1 MIARLAPLAAL
12 LLALAQPSTAAEEEI
27 VADLS
32 QRQVPI
38 TADFDGS
45 ELILF
50 GAVKRESPIS
60 ILEPLSVIIT
70 VAGPSRPI
78 TVRRK
83 ERVAGIWVNTDAVEV
98 DLAPSFYAIA
108 TSRPIDQILSD
119 TEDLRYKISIPRLI
133 RSVGAPMTVMDSPA
147 FTEAVIRIRV
157 ANGAYQMRPN
167 TVAFFDQ
174 TLFKTSV
181 TLPANLTE
189 GDYKVTLYLTRNK
202 KVVTTYTTNLGVKKV
217 GLERFLYRLAHDR
230 PLVYGLMSIA
240 IAIAAGWGASAVFRY
255 FRN

>member
-1 MIARLAPLAAL
+1 MIARLALLAAL
-12 LLALAQPSTAAEEEI
+12 LAAVLRPAMAAEEQI

-50 GAVKRESPIS
+50 GAVKRETPIS
-60 ILEPLSVIIT
+60 ITDPLSVIIT
-70 VAGPSRPI
+70 VAGPSRPVV
-78 TVRRK
+78 VRRK

-98 DLAPSFYAIA
+98 DLAPSFYAVA
-108 TSRPIDQILSD
+108 TSRPFNQILSS
-119 TEDLRYKISIPRLI
+119 TEDLRYKISIPQAI
-133 RSVGAPMTVMDSPA
+133 RSVGAPMTIQDAPS
-147 FTEAVIRIRV
+147 FTEALIRIR
-157 ANGAYQMRPN
+157 ANRGDYQFRPN

-189 GDYKVTLYLTRNK
+189 GTYKVTLYLTRNK
-202 KVVTTYTTNLGVKKV
+202 QVVTSYTTNLAVQKV
-217 GLERFLYRLAHDR
+217 GMERWLYNLAHQQ
-230 PLVYGLMSIA
+230 PLIYGILSIV
-240 IAIAAGWGASAVFRY
+240 IAIAAGWIASAVFRY
-255 FRN
+255 FKG

>member
-1 MIARLAPLAAL
+1 MGRFVL
-12 LLALAQPSTAAEEEI
+12 LLAVLTAFAQPATAAEEI

-50 GAVKRESPIS
+50 GAVKRETPIS
-60 ILEPLSVIIT
+60 ITEPLSVIIT
-70 VAGPSRPI
+70 VAGPSKPV

-83 ERVAGIWVNTDAVEV
+83 EKVAGIWVNTDAVEI

-108 TSRPIDQILSD
+108 TSRPLNQILSD
-119 TEDLRYKISIPRLI
+119 TEDLRYKISIPRAI
-133 RSVGAPMTVMDSPA
+133 RSVGAPQTVADSYA
-147 FTEAVIRIRV
+147 FTDALMRIKA
-157 ANGAYQMRPN
+157 ANGSYQARPN

-189 GDYKVTLYLTRNK
+189 GTYKVTLYLTRDR
-202 KVVTTYTTNLGVKKV
+202 KVVTSYTTNLAVQKV

-230 PLVYGLMSIA
+230 PLVYGLLSIF
-240 IAIAAGWGASAVFRY
+240 IAIAAGWGASAIFRY
-255 FRN
+255 FKG